1 MGIRLEFGSSQV
13 AALAENGP
21 AAESGKIDV
30 GDRIVAANGILF
42 DSFGVSLMTSSSA
55 SLSRACKDPE
65 RTVSLFDVLE
75 TGSEGALCD
84 LLVRKTDRGG
94 LMCHVSLRRVPSH
107 LYDFDASGEYC
118 FV

>member
-1 MGIRLEFGSSQV
+1 MGIRLELGSSQV

-21 AAESGKIDV
+21 AVESGKIEV
-30 GDRIVAANGILF
+30 GDRIIAANGIIF
-42 DSFGVSLMTSSSA
+42 DSFGVSLMTSCSA
-55 SLSRACKDPE
+55 PSFRDA
-65 RTVSLFDVLE
+65 TTISLFDVLE